1 MEKIGQII
9 SKKPPRRKTVLDG
22 KTVFY
27 IFSKVIQEEFGKR
40 GAANLQPDFYKNGKI
55 FVKTKSSNWANELWL
70 NRGKIIREINKE
82 LGLEEVK
89 EIKLSK

>member
-1 MEKIGQII
+1 MKRIGQFF
-9 SKKPPRRKTVLDG
+9 KNKGFKKTVLDE

-40 GAANLQPDFYKNGKI
+40 GAANLRPDFYKNGKI
-55 FVKTKSSNWANELWL
+55 FVKTESSNWASELWL
-70 NRGKIIREINKE
+70 NRGKIIRGINKE
-82 LGLEEVK
+82 LGTEEVK